1 MTVFNQSFRIMPD
14 ITANPNKKN
23 GKLNK
28 GVHFFIKPYILNI
41 NLQKDIE
48 VFKEIVNFKKDNITN
63 SKNICFYLTEH
74 NKYKKG

>member
-28 GVHFFIKPYILNI
+28 GVRFFIKPYILNF
-41 NLQKDIE
+41 NLQ
-48 VFKEIVNFKKDNITN
+48 KDNITN
-63 SKNICFYLTEH
+63 LKTTSFYLAEH
-74 NKYKKG
+74 NQLKKD

>member
-41 NLQKDIE
+41 NLQKDIK
-48 VFKEIVNFKKDNITN
+48 VFKEIVNFEKDNITN
-63 SKNICFYLTEH
+63 LKTTCFYLTEH
-74 NKYKKG
+74 NQLKKG